1 MASSVRVSSLSG
13 FLLGFGLGVS
23 QSNVK
28 LLASLDNSK
37 SLGNANALSDLTT
50 VSSVVHEEEF
60 SIFLARDQEF
70 LEAVWEHVS
79 GLTVLLVTNLHF
91 LLVTS
96 HSSSHEAI
104 DTSNL
109 SVGVWL

>member
-1 MASSVRVSSLSG
+1 MSVG
-13 FLLGFGLGVS
+13 
-23 QSNVK
+23 QSDVK
-28 LLASLDNSK
+28 LFASLNDSK
-37 SLGNANALSDLTT
+37 SLGNGDTLGDLTA
-50 VSSVVHEEEF
+50 VGSVVHEEEF
-60 SIFLARDQEF
+60 GVLLARDQEF

-79 GLTVLLVTNLHF
+79 GLGVLLVTNFHF

-104 DTSNL
+104 DTSDL

>member
-1 MASSVRVSSLSG
+1 MSVG
-13 FLLGFGLGVS
+13 

-28 LLASLDNSK
+28 LLASLNDSK
-37 SLGNANALSDLTT
+37 SFGNRDTLGDFTAVDF
-50 VSSVVHEEEF
+50 VVHEEEF
-60 SIFLARDQEF
+60 GVLLARDQEF

-79 GLTVLLVTNLHF
+79 GLVILLVTNFHF